1 MTPDVQ
7 PVPPPEAPRKRRRWI
22 WWLLG
27 VLLVLLLTIVG
38 GLAWLLATT
47 NGARFALNTGLEQSG
62 GTGVVDGVQ
71 GTLLD
76 GLTIE
81 HLQFA
86 NPTIDLTG
94 DKVRVTVNWTALR
107 NRRVQVIELA
117 AQRLAVN
124 TISGADDTPSSGFP
138 TSIGLPIEVDVER
151 VQLGTLDISQ
161 NGKPLPVSISELDA
175 SLAARLDGY
184 RLTLNRIKLLG
195 PDADATLRGTANI
208 GAAQPFDLQAELD
221 SQVRQGERRFTVHAG
236 ATGSLADLQVNLRGE
251 GSGVAVDGLVRA
263 GLLDGGFPL
272 RAARLNLRGV
282 DPAAWVPGAPRAEL
296 EIGSDLSVVATDA
309 NDANGQP
316 HLQGPLW
323 VHNSAPGAYDTG
335 AVPVADVRAM
345 LSLPLTTLDAAQL
358 SDIVIQLPGAGSVK
372 GNVDW
377 KRQGTPEAPIDRVVG
392 KLTLADVNAAL
403 LYTAAVPTKLSGPI
417 SFDANQ
423 TRQIVEADLREQ
435 GSKTPLALRLSAKL
449 ENEVVDI
456 SQAILSAGEAK
467 ASGSGRLEL
476 AGTRKFAAK
485 LALQNFDPA
494 RWVPGL
500 SIPPA
505 NLTAQAD
512 VDGALS
518 PAIQGNARVT
528 IDPASR
534 WNRRPLSGKISTR
547 FTEKTLSNLVATL
560 DIADNKVAVEGSV
573 GGDKD
578 RLGFD
583 LQLPT
588 LDALWPGLSGKMAAK
603 GQVVGNLATPVI
615 DTTLD
620 GSRLKLPGGVVLDR
634 IEGKAALGKTGQRVA
649 IAQSPVS
656 VDVRIEGLSVTSA
669 PQATVSKAS
678 LVVSGTLAKH
688 EGSVDADI
696 VPAPPQTER
705 ATIRTSFNGGWGP
718 GTKGQPNAALTG
730 WRGTVS
736 TLDVK
741 RKPVAV
747 ALTRPVSIVFLPD
760 ARSPVWQWEVGATGI
775 RLSLP
780 EAEPS
785 IIEHAG
791 SRGGAGRWETKGK
804 INGLAWSPELMTA
817 WFGDGGVRKKANPAV
832 PQEDRRILVDGE
844 WDLRFAD
851 ALAGTARLGRRSGD
865 VWIPGDPPVPLGLS
879 NLLADFRAEPTRT
892 PGHSRLTAQLDLAGE
907 RIGTIKGRGE
917 AELIASN
924 GSLSLDESKPAQA
937 DLSLDVKD
945 LGWLSLFTGDTLEVG
960 GRVAGDVKVRR
971 EAGVWG
977 ARGTV
982 RGEGLRVVRID
993 DGVRLLDGTLQARLV
1008 DDRIVID
1015 SLRFPS
1021 VTRATPRDDRIL
1033 AWMNSPEAKAGEVV
1047 ITGEWMLTGANGK
1060 AKVVAKQF
1068 PAVQRADRFIAISG
1082 EINVEAAPRR
1092 LRIVGETT
1100 VDAGWVFL
1108 GTSSP
1113 ATLDSDVVI
1122 RHRTG
1127 DAPTRGNSTGV
1138 SIDVSVDLGNRFYL
1152 RGMGIDTALAGKLRI
1167 LGEGSNLRANGS
1179 VRTVGG
1185 QYAAYGQSLSVRR
1198 GVITFQGPL
1207 DDPLLDIMA
1216 LRVGPLVQAGVQ
1228 VGGSAR
1234 HPRITLVSEPSVSD
1248 VEKLS
1253 WLLLGRGP
1261 DDAGGADAGLLLSA
1275 ATALLGD
1282 KDGIPLARQ
1291 FGVDELGIRS
1301 GSVGS
1306 SRGLLPERTVAGDST
1321 SSTSDLAT
1329 EFFIVGKRISENV
1342 YASYEQALAGREGVV
1357 RLSYQISRRLQ
1368 LVGRGGTINGFDLMY
1383 TVLFGD

>member
-1 MTPDVQ
+1 M
-7 PVPPPEAPRKRRRWI
+7 A
-22 WWLLG
+22 G

-38 GLAWLLATT
+38 GLAWLLAST

-81 HLQFA
+81 HFQFA
-86 NPTIDLTG
+86 NPTIDLSA
-94 DKVRVTVNWTALR
+94 DKLRVTVNWTALR

-117 AQRLAVN
+117 AQRLSVN
-124 TISGADDTPSSGFP
+124 TISGPDDTPSSGFP
-138 TSIGLPIEVDVER
+138 ASIGLPIEVDLER
-151 VQLGTLDISQ
+151 MQLGTLDISQ

-175 SLAARLDGY
+175 SVVARLDGY
-184 RLTLNRIKLLG
+184 RLTLNRIKVLG
-195 PDADATLRGTANI
+195 PDADATLRGTVNL
-208 GAAQPFDLQAELD
+208 GASQPFDIQSELD
-221 SQVRQGERRFTVHAG
+221 SQVRQGERRFNVHAG
-236 ATGSLADLQVNLRGE
+236 ATGSLDDLQLNLRGE
-251 GSGVAVDGLVRA
+251 GSGVSVEGLVRA

-282 DPAAWVPGAPRAEL
+282 DPAAWVPGAPRASL
-296 EIGSDLSVVATDA
+296 EIGSDLSVVTTDPS
-309 NDANGQP
+309 GQP
-316 HLQGPLW
+316 RLQGPLW
-323 VHNSAPGAYDTG
+323 VHNGAAAAYDTG
-335 AVPVADVRAM
+335 AIPVTDVRAI
-345 LSLPLTTLDAAQL
+345 LALPLATLDAAQL

-377 KRQGTPEAPIDRVVG
+377 RRQGTPDAPVDRVVG

-435 GSKTPLALRLSAKL
+435 GNKTPLALRLSAKL

-456 SQAILSAGEAK
+456 SQAILSAGDAK
-467 ASGSGRLEL
+467 ATASGRLEL

-494 RWVPGL
+494 RWVPGW
-500 SIPPA
+500 SMPPA

-518 PAIQGNARVT
+518 PAIQGSARVT
-528 IDPASR
+528 VDPASR

-547 FTEKTLSNLVATL
+547 FTETTLSNLLATL
-560 DIADNKVAVEGSV
+560 DIADNRLAVEGSV

-588 LDALWPGLSGKMAAK
+588 LEALWPGLGGKMAAK
-603 GQVVGNLATPVI
+603 GQVVGNLNTPVI

-634 IEGKAALGKTGQRVA
+634 IEGKASLGKTGQRVA

-656 VDVRIEGLSVTSA
+656 ADVRIEGLSVTSA
-669 PQATVSKAS
+669 PQASVSKAA

-688 EGSVDADI
+688 EGSVDAEI

-705 ATIRTSFNGGWGP
+705 ATIRTSFNGGWGT
-718 GTKGQPNAALTG
+718 GVRGQPNAALTG
-730 WRGTVS
+730 WRGTVA

-747 ALTRPVSIVFLPD
+747 ALTRPVSIIYLPD
-760 ARSPVWQWEVGATGI
+760 ARSPAWQWEVGATGI

-780 EAEPS
+780 ETDPS
-785 IIEHAG
+785 VIEHAG
-791 SRGGAGRWETKGK
+791 SRGGAGRWETKGR

-817 WFGDGGVRKKANPAV
+817 WFGDGGVRKKEV
-832 PQEDRRILVDGE
+832 PNAPLADRRILVDGE

-865 VWIPGDPPVPLGLS
+865 VWIPGDPPVPLGLTA
-879 NLLADFRAEPTRT
+879 LLADVRAEPTRT
-892 PGHSRLTAQLDLAGE
+892 PGHSRLTVELDLAGE
-907 RIGTIKGRGE
+907 RIGTVKGRGE
-917 AELIASN
+917 AELIASV

-937 DLSLDVKD
+937 DLSLNVKD
-945 LGWLSLFTGDTLEVG
+945 LAWLSLFTGDTLEVG
-960 GRVAGDVKVRR
+960 GRVAGDVRIRR
-971 EAGVWG
+971 DAGVWG

-982 RGEGLRVVRID
+982 KGEGLRVVRID

-1021 VTRATPRDDRIL
+1021 VMRATPRDDRIL
-1033 AWMNSPEAKAGEVV
+1033 AWMNGAEAKSGEVV
-1047 ITGEWMLTGANGK
+1047 ITGEWLLTGANGK
-1060 AKVVAKQF
+1060 AKVVAKHF

-1122 RHRTG
+1122 RRTTG
-1127 DAPTRGNSTGV
+1127 EAPARGNSTGV

-1179 VRTVGG
+1179 VRTIGG

-1282 KDGIPLARQ
+1282 KDGVPLARQ
-1291 FGVDELGIRS
+1291 LGVDELGIRS
-1301 GSVGS
+1301 GNVGS

-1329 EFFIVGKRISENV
+1329 EFFIVGKRISDNV
-1342 YASYEQALAGREGVV
+1342 YASYEQALAGREGVI

-1368 LVGRGGTINGFDLMY
+1368 LVGRGGTINGVDLMY
-1383 TVLFGD
+1383 TVLFGN

>member
-7 PVPPPEAPRKRRRWI
+7 PVPPPDAAPRRRHRWL
-22 WWLLG
+22 WWTLG
-27 VLLVLLLTIVG
+27 LLLVVVLTVVG

-47 NGARFALNTGLEQSG
+47 RGAQFALDTGLEQSG
-62 GTGVVDGVQ
+62 GTGRVEGVQ

-81 HLQFA
+81 HLQFT
-86 NPTIDLTG
+86 NPTIDVSG
-94 DKVRVTVNWTALR
+94 DKLRITVNWTALR

-117 AQRLAVN
+117 AQRLAIN
-124 TISGADDTPSSGFP
+124 TISGPEDTSDGGFP
-138 TSIGLPIEVDVER
+138 TSIGLPVEVDVER
-151 VQLGTLDISQ
+151 LQVGTLEIAQ
-161 NGKPLPVSISELDA
+161 NGTALPVSISELDG
-175 SLAARLDGY
+175 SLSARLDGY
-184 RLTLNRIKLLG
+184 RVHLNRIKLLG
-195 PDADATLRGTANI
+195 PDADATLRGTVNV
-208 GAAQPFDLQAELD
+208 GATQPFDIQGELD
-221 SQVRQGERRFTVHAG
+221 SQVRQGERRFTLHAG
-236 ATGSLADLQVNLRGE
+236 ATGSLGDLQLALRGE
-251 GSGVAVDGLVRA
+251 GSGVSVDGLVRA
-263 GLLDGGFPL
+263 GVIDGGFPL

-282 DPAAWVPGAPRAEL
+282 DPAAWVPGAPRADI
-296 EIGSDLSVVATDA
+296 EIGSDVSVVTTEP
-309 NDANGQP
+309 GGKP
-316 HLQGPLW
+316 RLQGPLW
-323 VHNSAPGAYDTG
+323 VHNSAPGPWDAA
-335 AVPVADVRAM
+335 AVPVEDVRAM
-345 LSLPLTTLDAAQL
+345 LSLPLSPVNAAQL
-358 SDIVIQLPGAGSVK
+358 TDVVIQLPGAGSVK

-377 KRQGTPEAPIDRVVG
+377 RRQGTPEAPVDRVVG
-392 KLTLADVNAAL
+392 KLTLADVDVAK
-403 LYTAAVPTKLSGPI
+403 LYTAAVPTRLSGPV
-417 SFDANQ
+417 SFDADQ

-435 GSKTPLALRLSAKL
+435 GNKTPLALRLSAKL
-449 ENEVVDI
+449 ENEVVDV
-456 SQAILSAGEAK
+456 SQAVLSAGEARAT
-467 ASGSGRLEL
+467 ASGRMELSG
-476 AGTRKFAAK
+476 ARKFAAK
-485 LALQNFDPA
+485 LSLKDFDPA
-494 RWVPGL
+494 HWVPGL
-500 SIPPA
+500 SMPPA
-505 NLTAQAD
+505 SLTAQAD
-512 VDGALS
+512 VDGVLS
-518 PAIQGNARVT
+518 PGIAGSARVA

-547 FTEKTLSNLVATL
+547 FTDTTLSNLIASL
-560 DIADNKVAVEGSV
+560 DIADNRIAVDGSV
-573 GGDKD
+573 GGDRD
-578 RLGFD
+578 RLAFD
-583 LQLPT
+583 LNLPT
-588 LDALWPGLSGKMAAK
+588 LEALWPGLGGRMAAK
-603 GQVVGNLATPVI
+603 GQVVGNLKTPVI

-620 GSRLKLPGGVVLDR
+620 GSRLKLPGGVVLDKLQ
-634 IEGKAALGKTGQRVA
+634 GKATLGKTGQRLA
-649 IAQSPVS
+649 IAQAPVS
-656 VDVRIEGLSVTSA
+656 ADVRIEGLSAAAA

-678 LVVSGTLAKH
+678 LVVSGTMAKH
-688 EGSVDADI
+688 EGTVDAEI

-705 ATIRTSFNGGWGP
+705 AQIRTSFNGGWGP
-718 GTKGQPNAALTG
+718 GAKGQPNAALTG

-736 TLDVK
+736 TLDAR
-741 RKPVAV
+741 RKPLTV
-747 ALTRPVSIVFLPD
+747 ALTRPVSIVYLPD
-760 ARSPVWQWEVGATGI
+760 ARAPGWQWEVGATGV
-775 RLSLP
+775 RLTLP
-780 EAEPS
+780 DAEPS
-785 IIEHAG
+785 VIEHAG
-791 SRGGAGRWETKGK
+791 SRGGAGRWETKGR
-804 INGLAWSPELMTA
+804 IAGLAWSPELMTA
-817 WFGDGGVRKKANPAV
+817 WLGDDGVRKKETAAAPV
-832 PQEDRRILVDGE
+832 TDRRILIDGE

-851 ALAGTARLGRRSGD
+851 ALAGTARIGRRSGD
-865 VWIPGDPPVPLGLS
+865 LWIPGDPPQPLGLS
-879 NLLADFRAEPTRT
+879 ALLVDFRAEPTRV

-907 RIGTIKGRGE
+907 RIGTIKGNGV
-917 AELIASN
+917 AEIVASN
-924 GSLSLDESKPAQA
+924 GNLALDESKPAQA

-945 LGWLSLFTGDTLEVG
+945 LAWLSLFTGDSLEVG
-960 GRVAGDVKVRR
+960 GRLAGDVRLRR
-971 EAGVWG
+971 EAGAWG

-982 RGEGLRVVRID
+982 RGEALRVVRID

-1021 VTRATPRDDRIL
+1021 VMRATPRDERIVS
-1033 AWMNSPEAKAGEVV
+1033 WMNSAAAKAGELIV
-1047 ITGEWMLTGANGK
+1047 TGEWMLTGATGK

-1068 PAVQRADRFIAISG
+1068 PVVQRADRFIAISG
-1082 EINVEAAPRR
+1082 EIDVEAAPRR
-1092 LRIVGETT
+1092 MRIAGNTT

-1113 ATLDSDVVI
+1113 ATLDADVVI

-1127 DAPTRGNSTGV
+1127 DAPVRGNSTGV

-1167 LGEGSNLRANGS
+1167 LGEGNNLRANGA

-1185 QYAAYGQSLSVRR
+1185 QYAAYGQSLTIRR

-1282 KDGIPLARQ
+1282 KDGVPLARQ
-1291 FGVDELGIRS
+1291 LHVDEIGIRS
-1301 GSVGS
+1301 GNVGS

-1329 EFFIVGKRISENV
+1329 EFFIVGKRISDSV

-1368 LVGRGGTINGFDLMY
+1368 LVGRGGTINGIDLMY